1 MDNARLI
8 AAIVLSMLVFVVW
21 DYFFVGKQNVEQP
34 KKTTPSEQ
42 QVAKAPELTAAE
54 QAGVSVAAPSQPP
67 GLQTLQPARSITVNT
82 PLYSV
87 KISERG
93 AEFKSFVLKQ
103 YRQSLASDSP
113 LYEMI
118 PPEMQGGTVRLGF
131 AGKSVEGLKG
141 AVFKTNLEPD
151 SVDVGAGPREVA
163 FSWRS
168 PQGFVVEKK
177 FVFSP
182 ESYMIG
188 LSVTLTNGSSQ
199 TVRDKLFLSLLKPEI
214 EGGSRMGFEG
224 PSALINNKAEEVK
237 VKKIKKKN
245 VYDGQLTWIAIQD
258 RYFMSAIMPEQAL
271 EASMRLFLHEND
283 LLENQ
288 YVHPELVIDPGS
300 RHIFK
305 YNLFFGPKSLDILKK
320 LDYDLDKA
328 VNFGWFDFLAKP
340 FVWIMDFL
348 YKNFVANYGVA
359 IIILTILSKIVL
371 WPLGNIS
378 YKSMAEMKKIQPEIA
393 KLKEKYGDDKKKM
406 NEEMMHLYKA
416 YKVNPLGGCL
426 PMLVQIPVF
435 FALYRML
442 YGAIE
447 LRHAPFFGWITDLS
461 APDRLLSF
469 DVAIPFMEPP
479 YGIPVL
485 TIIMGATQLIQQKMS
500 PPPGDPA
507 QAKMMMLMPLV
518 FTVIF
523 INFSSGLVLYWLVNN
538 ILSIAQQYYVS
549 KKHA

>member
-1 MDNARLI
+1 MENARLFT
-8 AAIVLSMLVFVVW
+8 AIVLSMLVFVVW
-21 DYFFVGKQNVEQP
+21 NHFFVGKQKVEPSKKTLSAEQP
-34 KKTTPSEQ
+34 
-42 QVAKAPELTAAE
+42 VAKAPELHATE
-54 QAGVSVAAPSQPP
+54 QAGAPPQAAE
-67 GLQTLQPARSITVNT
+67 LQKNQPARSITVNT
-82 PLYSV
+82 PLYTV

-93 AEFKSFVLKQ
+93 AEFKSFVLKN
-103 YRQSLASDSP
+103 YRQKLGSDAP

-118 PPEMQGGTVRLGF
+118 PPGMRGGTVRLGF
-131 AGKSVEGLKG
+131 AERSVEGLQG
-141 AVFKTNLEPD
+141 AVFRASLDSD
-151 SVDVGAGPREVA
+151 SVDIGDEPKEVA

-177 FVFSP
+177 FLFSP
-182 ESYMIG
+182 ETYMIG
-188 LSVTLTNGSSQ
+188 LNVTLTNGSSQ
-199 TVRDKLFLSLLKPEI
+199 TVRDKLFLSLWKPAGEK
-214 EGGSRMGFEG
+214 GSRMGFEG
-224 PSALINNKAEEVK
+224 PSAFINNKVEEVK
-237 VKKIKKKN
+237 TKKIKKQHI
-245 VYDGQLTWIAIQD
+245 YDGKLTWISIQG
-258 RYFMSAIMPEQAL
+258 RYFMSAIIPDQAG

-288 YVHPELVIDPGS
+288 YVQPERVLDPGS
-300 RHIFK
+300 RHVFK
-305 YNLFFGPKSLDILKK
+305 YKLFLGPKSLKLLKK

-348 YKNFVANYGVA
+348 YVHFVANYGVA
-359 IIILTILSKIVL
+359 IIILTIISKIVL

-378 YKSMAEMKKIQPEIA
+378 YKSMAQMKKIQPEIA
-393 KLKEKYGDDKKKM
+393 KLKEKHGDDKKKM
-406 NEEMMHLYKA
+406 NAEMMHLYKA

-461 APDRLLSF
+461 APDRLFRF
-469 DVAIPFMEPP
+469 DVAIPFMQPP

-523 INFSSGLVLYWLVNN
+523 INFSSGLVLYWLINN

-549 KKHA
+549 KKRA

>member
-1 MDNARLI
+1 MENARLI
-8 AAIVLSMLVFVVW
+8 AAIVLSILVFVVW
-21 DYFFVGKQNVEQP
+21 NHFFVGKQKVEQP
-34 KKTTPSEQ
+34 KKTTQAKQP
-42 QVAKAPELTAAE
+42 VAKTPEVPATEQAVAPLQAPEL
-54 QAGVSVAAPSQPP
+54 QKI
-67 GLQTLQPARSITVNT
+67 QPARSLTVNT

-87 KISERG
+87 KISEKG
-93 AEFKSFVLKQ
+93 AEFKSFILKN
-103 YRQSLASDSP
+103 YRQSLGSDAP

-118 PPEMQGGTVRLGF
+118 PPGMLGGTVRLGF

-141 AVFKTNLEPD
+141 AVFKANLESD
-151 SVDVGAGPREVA
+151 SVDIGAGSREIA

-182 ESYMIG
+182 KTYMIG
-188 LSVTLTNGSSQ
+188 LSVILTNDSGQ
-199 TVRDKLFLSLLKPEI
+199 TVRDKLFLSLLKPAV
-214 EGGSRMGFEG
+214 GTGSRMGFEG
-224 PSALINNKAEEVK
+224 PSALINNKVEEVK
-237 VKKIKKKN
+237 VKKIKKQN
-245 VYDGQLTWIAIQD
+245 VYDGKLTWIAIQD
-258 RYFMSAIMPEQAL
+258 RYFMSAIIPDQAG

-288 YVHPELVIDPGS
+288 YVHPERVIDPGS
-300 RHIFK
+300 RQVFK
-305 YNLFFGPKSLDILKK
+305 YNLFLGPKSLKLLKK

-348 YKNFVANYGVA
+348 YEHFIANYGVA
-359 IIILTILSKIVL
+359 IIILTIISKIVL

-393 KLKEKYGDDKKKM
+393 KLKEKHGDDKKKM

-461 APDRLLSF
+461 APDRLLRF
-469 DVAIPFMEPP
+469 DVAIPFGLMQPP
-479 YGIPVL
+479 IGIPVL

-523 INFSSGLVLYWLVNN
+523 INFSSGLVLYWLINN

-549 KKHA
+549 KKSA

>member
-1 MDNARLI
+1 MENARLI
-8 AAIVLSMLVFVVW
+8 AAIVLSMLVFFVW
-21 DYFFVGKQNVEQP
+21 NHFFVEKQKVEQP
-34 KKTTPSEQ
+34 KKTPQAEQ
-42 QVAKAPELTAAE
+42 PVAKAPELPATE
-54 QAGVSVAAPSQPP
+54 QAVAPAAAPSLAPE
-67 GLQTLQPARSITVNT
+67 LQTLQPARSITVNT

-93 AEFKSFVLKQ
+93 AEFKSFVLKN
-103 YRQSLASDSP
+103 YRQSIDSDAP

-118 PPEMQGGTVRLGF
+118 PPGMQGGTVRLGF
-131 AGKSVEGLKG
+131 AGRSVEGLKG
-141 AVFKTNLEPD
+141 AVFKTSLESD
-151 SVDVGAGPREVA
+151 SVDIGDGSREVA

-168 PQGFVVEKK
+168 PSGFMVEKK
-177 FVFSP
+177 FVFS
-182 ESYMIG
+182 SATYMIG
-188 LSVTLTNGSSQ
+188 LNVTLTNDSGQ
-199 TVRDKLFLSLLKPEI
+199 TVRDKLFLSLLKPAAEK
-214 EGGSRMGFEG
+214 GSRMGFEG
-224 PSALINNKAEEVK
+224 PSALINNKVEEVK
-237 VKKIKKKN
+237 TKKIKKKN
-245 VYDGQLTWIAIQD
+245 VYDGKLTWISIQD
-258 RYFMSAIMPEQAL
+258 RYFMSAIIPDQAG

-288 YVHPELVIDPGS
+288 YVHPERVLDPGS
-300 RHIFK
+300 RHMFK
-305 YNLFFGPKSLDILKK
+305 YNLFLGPKSLKLLKK

-348 YKNFVANYGVA
+348 YEHFIANYGVA
-359 IIILTILSKIVL
+359 IIILTIISKIVL

-393 KLKEKYGDDKKKM
+393 KLKEKHGDDKKKM

-447 LRHAPFFGWITDLS
+447 LRHAPFFGWIIDLS
-461 APDRLLSF
+461 APDRLLRF
-469 DVAIPFMEPP
+469 DVAIPFMQPP

-549 KKHA
+549 KKRA

>member
-1 MDNARLI
+1 
-8 AAIVLSMLVFVVW
+8 MLVFVVW
-21 DYFFVGKQNVEQP
+21 NHFFVGEQKVEQP
-34 KKTTPSEQ
+34 QKTPQAEQ
-42 QVAKAPELTAAE
+42 PLAKAPELPATE
-54 QAGVSVAAPSQPP
+54 QAVAPPRAPE
-67 GLQTLQPARSITVNT
+67 LQTLQPARSITVNT
-82 PLYSV
+82 PLYTV
-87 KISERG
+87 KISEKG
-93 AEFKSFVLKQ
+93 AEFKSFVLKD
-103 YRQSLASDSP
+103 YRQNIDSASP

-118 PPEMQGGTVRLGF
+118 PPGMQGGTVRLGL
-131 AGKSVEGLKG
+131 AEKSVEGLKG
-141 AVFKTNLEPD
+141 AVFKANLEPD
-151 SVDVGAGPREVA
+151 VVDVGDGSREVA
-163 FSWRS
+163 FSWIS

-182 ESYMIG
+182 ETYMIG
-188 LSVTLTNGSSQ
+188 LNVSLTNGSSQ
-199 TVRDKLFLSLLKPEI
+199 TVRDKLYLSLLKPAGEK
-214 EGGSRMGFEG
+214 GSRMGFEG
-224 PSALINNKAEEVK
+224 PSALINNKVEEVK
-237 VKKIKKKN
+237 IKKIKKKN
-245 VYDGQLTWIAIQD
+245 VYDGKLTWIAIQD
-258 RYFMSAIMPEQAL
+258 RYFMSAIIPDQAG

-288 YVHPELVIDPGS
+288 YVHPERVIDPGS
-300 RHIFK
+300 RNIFK
-305 YNLFFGPKSLDILKK
+305 YNLFLGPKSLRILKK
-320 LDYDLDKA
+320 LNYDLDKA

-340 FVWIMDFL
+340 LVWVMDFL
-348 YKNFVANYGVA
+348 YEHFIANYGIA
-359 IIILTILSKIVL
+359 IIILTLISKIIL

-393 KLKEKYGDDKKKM
+393 KLKEKHGDDKKKM

-447 LRHAPFFGWITDLS
+447 LRHAPFFGWIVDLS
-461 APDRLLSF
+461 APDRLFRF
-469 DVAIPFMEPP
+469 DVTIPFMQPP

-538 ILSIAQQYYVS
+538 LLSIAQQYYVS
-549 KKHA
+549 KKRA

>member
-1 MDNARLI
+1 MENARLI

-21 DYFFVGKQNVEQP
+21 NHFFVGKQKVEQP
-34 KKTTPSEQ
+34 KKTPQAEQ
-42 QVAKAPELTAAE
+42 PVAKAPALPATE
-54 QAGVSVAAPSQPP
+54 QAVAPAAAPPQAPE
-67 GLQTLQPARSITVNT
+67 LQTLQPARSITVNT

-93 AEFKSFVLKQ
+93 AEFKSFVLKN
-103 YRQSLASDSP
+103 YRQSIDSDSP

-118 PPEMQGGTVRLGF
+118 PPGMQGGTVRLGF
-131 AGKSVEGLKG
+131 AGRSVEGLEG
-141 AVFKTNLEPD
+141 AVFKTSLESD
-151 SVDVGAGPREVA
+151 SVDIGDGSREVA

-168 PQGFVVEKK
+168 PMGFVVEKK
-177 FVFSP
+177 FVFS
-182 ESYMIG
+182 SATYMIG
-188 LSVTLTNGSSQ
+188 LNVTLTNDSGQ
-199 TVRDKLFLSLLKPEI
+199 TVRDKLFLSLLKPAAEK
-214 EGGSRMGFEG
+214 GSRIGFEG
-224 PSALINNKAEEVK
+224 PSALINNKVEEVK
-237 VKKIKKKN
+237 TKKIKKKN
-245 VYDGQLTWIAIQD
+245 VYDGKLTWISIQD
-258 RYFMSAIMPEQAL
+258 RYFMSAIIPEQAD

-288 YVHPELVIDPGS
+288 YVHPESVLDPGS
-300 RHIFK
+300 RHMFK
-305 YNLFFGPKSLDILKK
+305 YNLFLGPKSLKLLKQ

-348 YKNFVANYGVA
+348 YEHFIANYGVA
-359 IIILTILSKIVL
+359 IIILTIISKIVL

-393 KLKEKYGDDKKKM
+393 KLKEKHGDDKKKM

-447 LRHAPFFGWITDLS
+447 LRHAPFFGWIIDLS
-461 APDRLLSF
+461 APDRLFRF
-469 DVAIPFMEPP
+469 DVAIPFMQPP

-523 INFSSGLVLYWLVNN
+523 INFSSGLVLYWLINN

-549 KKHA
+549 KKRA

>member
-1 MDNARLI
+1 METARLI
-8 AAIVLSMLVFVVW
+8 TAIVLSILVFVVW
-21 DYFFVGKQNVEQP
+21 DYFFVGKQKVEQP
-34 KKTTPSEQ
+34 QKTPQAEQ
-42 QVAKAPELTAAE
+42 PVAKAPALPATE
-54 QAGVSVAAPSQPP
+54 QAVAPAAAPPQALEP
-67 GLQTLQPARSITVNT
+67 QTLQPARSITVNT

-93 AEFKSFVLKQ
+93 AELKSFVLKN
-103 YRQSLASDSP
+103 YRQSIDSASP

-118 PPEMQGGTVRLGF
+118 PPDMQGGTVRLGF
-131 AGKSVEGLKG
+131 AGRSVEGLKG
-141 AVFKTNLEPD
+141 AAFKTNLESD
-151 SVDVGAGPREVA
+151 SVDIGDGTREVV

-182 ESYMIG
+182 ETYMIG
-188 LSVTLTNGSSQ
+188 LNVTLTNGSSQ
-199 TVRDKLFLSLLKPEI
+199 TVRDRLFLSLLKPAAEK
-214 EGGSRMGFEG
+214 GSRMGFEG
-224 PSALINNKAEEVK
+224 PSALINNKVEEVK
-237 VKKIKKKN
+237 VKKIKKQN
-245 VYDGQLTWIAIQD
+245 VYSGKLTWISIQD
-258 RYFMSAIMPEQAL
+258 RYFMSAIIPDQAG
-271 EASMRLFLHEND
+271 EASMRLFLHAND

-288 YVHPELVIDPGS
+288 YVHPERVIDPGS

-305 YNLFFGPKSLDILKK
+305 YNLFLGPKSLSILKK
-320 LDYDLDKA
+320 LDYELDKA

-340 FVWIMDFL
+340 LVWIMDFL
-348 YKNFVANYGVA
+348 YEHFIANYGVA
-359 IIILTILSKIVL
+359 IIILTLISKIIL
-371 WPLGNIS
+371 WPLGNMS

-406 NEEMMHLYKA
+406 QAETMHLYKA

-461 APDRLLSF
+461 APDRLLRF
-469 DVAIPFMEPP
+469 DVAIPLMQPP

-549 KKHA
+549 KKRA

>member
-1 MDNARLI
+1 METARLI
-8 AAIVLSMLVFVVW
+8 AAIVLSILVFVVW
-21 DYFFVGKQNVEQP
+21 NYFFVGKQKVEQP
-34 KKTTPSEQ
+34 KKTPQAERPVTKASELPAIGQ
-42 QVAKAPELTAAE
+42 AVAPAAAPPQAPE
-54 QAGVSVAAPSQPP
+54 P
-67 GLQTLQPARSITVNT
+67 QTLQTARSITVNT
-82 PLYSV
+82 PLYTV

-93 AEFKSFVLKQ
+93 AEFKSFVLKD
-103 YRQSLASDSP
+103 YRQNIDPASP

-118 PPEMQGGTVRLGF
+118 PPGMQGGTVRLGF
-131 AGKSVEGLKG
+131 AGRSVEGLKG
-141 AVFKTNLEPD
+141 AVFKVNLESD
-151 SVDVGAGPREVA
+151 VVDVGDGSREVA

-182 ESYMIG
+182 ETYMVG
-188 LSVTLTNGSSQ
+188 LNVTLTNGSSQ
-199 TVRDKLFLSLLKPEI
+199 TVRDKLFLSLLKPAAEK
-214 EGGSRMGFEG
+214 GSRMGFEG
-224 PSALINNKAEEVK
+224 PSALINNKVEEVK
-237 VKKIKKKN
+237 TKKIKKQN
-245 VYDGQLTWIAIQD
+245 VYNGKLTWISIQG
-258 RYFMSAIMPEQAL
+258 RYFMSAIIPEQAG

-288 YVHPELVIDPGS
+288 YVHPERVIDPGS

-305 YNLFFGPKSLDILKK
+305 YNLFLGPKSLSILKK

-348 YKNFVANYGVA
+348 YEHFIANYGVA
-359 IIILTILSKIVL
+359 IIILTIMSKIVL

-406 NEEMMHLYKA
+406 QEETMHLYKA

-461 APDRLLSF
+461 APDRLLRF
-469 DVAIPFMEPP
+469 DVAIPLMQPP

-485 TIIMGATQLIQQKMS
+485 TIIMGATQLLQQKMS

-549 KKHA
+549 KKRA

>member
-1 MDNARLI
+1 MENARLF

-21 DYFFVGKQNVEQP
+21 NHFFVGKQEVEQP
-34 KKTTPSEQ
+34 QKTSPAEQ
-42 QVAKAPELTAAE
+42 PVAKAPELPATEQGVVPAAASP
-54 QAGVSVAAPSQPP
+54 QVP
-67 GLQTLQPARSITVNT
+67 GLQALQPARSITVNT

-93 AEFKSFVLKQ
+93 AEFKSFVLKN
-103 YRQSLASDSP
+103 YRQSLGSDSP

-118 PPEMQGGTVRLGF
+118 PPGMQGGTIRLGF
-131 AGKSVEGLKG
+131 AGRSVEGLQG
-141 AVFKTNLEPD
+141 AVFTTDLESE
-151 SVDVGAGPREVA
+151 SVDIGHGSKEVA

-168 PQGFVVEKK
+168 PQGVVVEKK

-182 ESYMIG
+182 ETYMIG
-188 LSVTLTNGSSQ
+188 LNVTITNGSSQ
-199 TVRDKLFLSLLKPEI
+199 TVRDKLFLSLLKPVDEK
-214 EGGSRMGFEG
+214 GSRMGFEG
-224 PSALINNKAEEVK
+224 PSALINNKVEEVK
-237 VKKIKKKN
+237 VKKIKKQS
-245 VYDGQLTWIAIQD
+245 VYDGKLTWVSIQN
-258 RYFMSAIMPEQAL
+258 RYFMSAIMPDQAG
-271 EASMRLFLHEND
+271 EASMRLFLHAND

-300 RHIFK
+300 RHTFK
-305 YNLFFGPKSLDILKK
+305 YNLFLGPKSLKLLKK
-320 LDYDLDKA
+320 LDYNLDKA

-340 FVWIMDFL
+340 LVWIMDFL
-348 YKNFVANYGVA
+348 YEHFIANYGIS

-461 APDRLLSF
+461 APDRLLRF
-469 DVAIPFMEPP
+469 DVAIPLMEPP

-538 ILSIAQQYYVS
+538 VLSIAQQYYVS
-549 KKHA
+549 KKSA